1 MRNAERTKMKIAM
14 MNEINV
20 NKSKI
25 IAKVA
30 VLSAAVYALMTSAAI
45 VVLSVYGKLLNITE
59 PHLVSKSLK
68 IALIAMV
75 AFLINRLIAEKV
87 KSAKHGF

>member
-1 MRNAERTKMKIAM
+1 MRNTMVNNKARMAVH
-14 MNEINV
+14 V

-25 IAKVA
+25 VAKVT
-30 VLSAAVYALMTSAAI
+30 VLAAAVYALMTSAAI
-45 VVLSVYGKLLNITE
+45 VILSVYGKLLHIAE

-75 AFLINRLIAEKV
+75 AFLLNRLIAEKI
-87 KSAKHGF
+87 KNAKLGF